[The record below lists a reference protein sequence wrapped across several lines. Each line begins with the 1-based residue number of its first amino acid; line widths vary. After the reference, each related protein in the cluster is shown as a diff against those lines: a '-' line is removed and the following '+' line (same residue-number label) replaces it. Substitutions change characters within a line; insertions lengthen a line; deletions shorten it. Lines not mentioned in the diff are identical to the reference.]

1 MRTVL
6 LRPMNLLGLVAVGA
20 AVVRGTLPQLLSA
33 VLVLAIVGLQLGVRH
48 HRRPHSGIGGIGVAS
63 GIGGINGAS
72 AAGGGGATISLEN
85 GATQ

>member
-1 MRTVL
+1 MGK
-6 LRPMNLLGLVAVGA
+6 PGDAAGA
-20 AVVRGTLPQLLSA
+20 RLQGAQNVVN
-33 VLVLAIVGLQLGVRH
+33 LVLAIVGLQLGVRH

-63 GIGGINGAS
+63 GIGGVNGAS